1 LILLYVLNFKQ
12 LIQMSSSSSSNS
24 ASSSRSKEPKL
35 VDYVLKKPGVTKRTK
50 DRIYGLL
57 YKYTKT
63 TQQPPSK
70 SSKLFSI
77 PETHTIEDNEAIEGY
92 KAIEEL
98 AALEA
103 LDKREFIINVI
114 LIFICIFILICTT
127 LYLYIYCTKQ
137 LAELAELTKL
147 TKLLNYF
154 R

>member
-1 LILLYVLNFKQ
+1 
-12 LIQMSSSSSSNS
+12 M
-24 ASSSRSKEPKL
+24 SSSRSKEPKL
-35 VDYVLKKPGVTKRTK
+35 VDYVLLNPDLQKSTK

-63 TQQPPSK
+63 KQPTTPSK

-77 PETHTIEDNEAIEGY
+77 PENHTIEDREAIE
-92 KAIEEL
+92 
-98 AALEA
+98 ALEVLEVLEA
-103 LDKREFIINVI
+103 HEALEELDKRDFIINVI
-114 LIFICIFILICTT
+114 LIFILICTS

-137 LAELAELTKL
+137 LAELAELAKL